1 MFQALLARI
10 ARGLDAARI
19 PYMVVGGQAVL
30 VHGQPRL
37 TRDIDITL
45 GIDATALNTVRSLAD
60 SLGLLPSVSDVEA
73 FVRRTNVIPLTD
85 SSTGLRVDMIFSFTP
100 YESEAIRRAVTI
112 TFDEGTVRFASAE
125 DLIIHKLVAGRPR
138 DIEDIAGVLARLPSL
153 DEEYLTRWLATF
165 RETVQRDLVH
175 EFNTLRRNPEL
186 R

>member
-1 MFQALLARI
+1 
-10 ARGLDAARI
+10 
-19 PYMVVGGQAVL
+19 MVVGGQAVL

-45 GIDATALNTVRSLAD
+45 GVDANELKAVRSVVE
-60 SLGLLPSVSDVEA
+60 SLGLTPSVPDLDA

-100 YESEAIRRAVTI
+100 YESEAIRRAVTV
-112 TFDEGTVRFASAE
+112 TFDEGAVRFASVE

-138 DIEDIAGVLARLPSL
+138 DIEDIAGILARKPSL
-153 DEEYLTRWLATF
+153 DEEYLVQWLASF
-165 RETVQRDLVH
+165 HEVVQKDLVR
-175 EFNTLRRNPEL
+175 EFKALRYNQGL